1 MEIDQATLADP
12 AIAAP
17 AVPEPTMAETMRATL
32 DSIRERDVTEGDDP
46 PAKPERVRAPDGKFV
61 KAGEVPDPNAAPA
74 ATATPATPDAAV
86 AAPAEPVTDPA
97 AALAAQVAAP
107 AVTEPAIAAPS
118 SWTGAAKAE
127 FAKASP
133 VIQQEVLRREQQMH
147 NGIAQ
152 YKDAAN
158 YGQEI
163 HKAIAPFNATIQKLG
178 VTPAAA
184 IEAMF
189 KVDHTLRYGSPQEK
203 LQHIADLARNYGVDL
218 SQGVPEQAPIDP
230 NYQHLQNQ
238 LQATQQ
244 QLQQLTA
251 DRENQQQAALNS
263 QIDAAKEGRPHFE
276 NLRQEM
282 AVLIQAAAAN
292 GESLT
297 LPDAYDRAV
306 WSHPTYRAEM
316 LAQQQA
322 ERAAAEAKTRTEAT
336 AKAATAAAA
345 ARAASSVNVP
355 KRGTLQAQGAVGTM
369 QDTMRETLEKI
380 RSR

>member
-1 MEIDQATLADP
+1 MDIDQATLADP

-17 AVPEPTMAETMRATL
+17 ATPEPTMAETMRATL
-32 DSIRERDVTEGDDP
+32 DSIRERDVSGGDDP
-46 PAKPERVRAPDGKFV
+46 PVKSERVRAPDGKFV
-61 KAGEVPDPNAAPA
+61 KVEGEAPAVVPPGDALTVTAAVVPPADGAAVDPA
-74 ATATPATPDAAV
+74 ATPNAV
-86 AAPAEPVTDPA
+86 IPPV
-97 AALAAQVAAP
+97 VS
-107 AVTEPAIAAPS
+107 EPAIAAPS

-203 LQHIADLARNYGVDL
+203 LQHLADLARNYGVDI
-218 SQGVPEQAPIDP
+218 SQGLPEQAPIDP
-230 NYQHLQNQ
+230 NYQHLQSQ
-238 LQATQQ
+238 LQTTQQ

-263 QIDAAKEGRPHFE
+263 QIDAAKEGRPHFDD
-276 NLRQEM
+276 LRQEM
-282 AVLIQAAAAN
+282 GLLIQAAHAR
-292 GESLT
+292 GELLT

-322 ERAAAEAKTRTEAT
+322 ERAAEDAKQRAEAT
-336 AKAATAAAA
+336 AKAAAAATA

-369 QDTMRETLEKI
+369 QDTMRETLDKI

>member
-1 MEIDQATLADP
+1 
-12 AIAAP
+12 
-17 AVPEPTMAETMRATL
+17 MAETMRATL
-32 DSIRERDVTEGDDP
+32 DSIRERDVPEGDG
-46 PAKPERVRAPDGKFV
+46 AKPDRVRAPDGKFA
-61 KAGEVPDPNAAPA
+61 KAEGEAPVVIPPVDALAAPA
-74 ATATPATPDAAV
+74 AVVAPTDGAVVDPA
-86 AAPAEPVTDPA
+86 A
-97 AALAAQVAAP
+97 AALAAAVAVPVA
-107 AVTEPAIAAPS
+107 TEPAIAAPS

-152 YKDAAN
+152 YKDAAS

-230 NYQHLQNQ
+230 NYQHLQSQ

-244 QLQQLTA
+244 QLQQITA
-251 DRENQQQAALNS
+251 DRESQQQTALNS
-263 QIDAAKEGRPHFE
+263 QIEAAKEGRPHFD

-292 GESLT
+292 GENLL

-322 ERAAAEAKTRTEAT
+322 ERAAAEAKTRAEAT
-336 AKAATAAAA
+336 AKATAAAA
-345 ARAASSVNVP
+345 AAKAASSVNVP